1 MRNYGPLFVLLAA
14 MLWSTDTLFRK
25 PLTGT
30 MDGTTIVLLEHLFG
44 LGILIPLFIRHRGEL
59 KALRTWDW
67 FAVLAIGVG
76 GSAIATILFT
86 NSFQY
91 VNPSVAILLQKVQ
104 PLSAIFFAVIILRE
118 RLRARFWIWALVAI
132 GAAYLISFPNLNL
145 TWSLYNNGTKGILYA
160 LSAAVLWGAST
171 VFGRYAITKVSFTTL
186 STLRF
191 IVAVITVVIIMAAK
205 GTLSSVGNLDG
216 QSALRIIGIVFA
228 SGTIPI
234 LLYYKGL
241 KTTRASVSTI
251 VELAFPFTAVALNWL
266 FLHESLVWQQIA
278 AGIVLAYAIYM
289 VQRTNTPS
297 TARIDQP

>member
-67 FAVLAIGVG
+67 LAVLAIGVG

-91 VNPSVAILLQKVQ
+91 VNPSVSILLQKVQ
-104 PLSAIFFAVIILRE
+104 PLSAIAFAVIILRE
-118 RLRARFWIWALVAI
+118 RLRANFWIWALVAI
-132 GAAYLISFPNLNL
+132 GAAYLVSFPNLEI
-145 TWSLYNNGTKGILYA
+145 TWSLYDNGTKGIVYA
-160 LSAAVLWGAST
+160 LSAALLWGAST
-171 VFGRYAITKVSFTTL
+171 VLGRYTITKVSFATL

-191 IVAVITVVIIMAAK
+191 IVAVVTVAIIMAIK
-205 GTLSSVGNLDG
+205 GTLSSVGDLDG
-216 QSALRIIGIVFA
+216 ESALRIIGIVFA

-266 FLHESLVWQQIA
+266 FLKESLVWQQIV

-289 VQRTNTPS
+289 VQRTNTLS
-297 TARIDQP
+297 TARVDQP